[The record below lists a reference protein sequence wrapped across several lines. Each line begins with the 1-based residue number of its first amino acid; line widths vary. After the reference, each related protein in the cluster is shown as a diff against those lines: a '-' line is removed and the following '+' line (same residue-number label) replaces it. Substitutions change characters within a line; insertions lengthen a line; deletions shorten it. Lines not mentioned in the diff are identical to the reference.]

1 MNEMPRIVT
10 VDASNVEKEGFFC
23 FKSKPKT
30 IGYKR
35 KLAWLKT
42 RFDEGLV
49 IKILYHGKRSFGFI
63 EYIPGENGW
72 RTVHAPDHMLIHCI
86 WVVGS
91 GKKRGF
97 ATLLLD
103 ECINDARKLGKKGVA
118 MVTSS
123 RTWLADSKFFL
134 KRGFKR
140 IDSAPPSFELLS
152 YDFETV
158 EPPRFPSDWDDRIRR
173 FGEGFS
179 IIRTDQ
185 CPYVDDATAIFQN
198 AAADRG
204 IDCTIISLD
213 TREQLM
219 DRSPSA
225 FGVFAVT
232 YKGELFTY
240 HYLTEREIAKRFE
253 ELES

>member
-30 IGYKR
+30 TGYKR
-35 KLAWLKT
+35 KLSWLKE
-42 RFDEGLV
+42 RINEGLV
-49 IKILYHGKRSFGFI
+49 IKILDYGKRSFAFI
-63 EYIPGENGW
+63 EYIPGAHGW

-97 ATLLLD
+97 GSLLLD
-103 ECINDARKLGKKGVA
+103 ECFDDARQKGLKGVA
-118 MVTSS
+118 TVTSS
-123 RTWLADSKFFL
+123 QTWLADSKFFL
-134 KRGFKR
+134 KRGFER
-140 IDSAPPSFELLS
+140 VDSAPPSFELLS

-158 EPPRFPSDWDDRIRR
+158 EPPRFPSDWDDRILH
-173 FGEGFS
+173 FGEGFT
-179 IIRTDQ
+179 IVRTDQ
-185 CPYVDDATAIFQN
+185 CPYVDDATKIFQN

-204 IDCTIISLD
+204 IDCTIVSLD
-213 TREQLM
+213 TRDQLM
-219 DRSPSA
+219 ERSPSA

-232 YKGELFTY
+232 YKGDLFTY
-240 HYLTEREIAKRFE
+240 HYLTEREIAKRLE